1 MKLISKGDHSLN
13 ATVIDNTTKGPK
25 GVPFMSL
32 LVAVHGL
39 RALNKGMRLTR
50 FATPKR
56 CMEIVSQA
64 TGIKYKRTDRNKA
77 LRDGEALLDSI
88 RQSKE
93 AI

>member
-1 MKLISKGDHSLN
+1 MSAI
-13 ATVIDNTTKGPK
+13 VITNPTEGPK

-32 LVAVHGL
+32 LMAVQGL

-56 CMEIVSQA
+56 CMEIVSEA

-77 LRDGEALLDSI
+77 LHDGEALLDSI
-88 RQSKE
+88 RQSRE
-93 AI
+93 VV

>member
-1 MKLISKGDHSLN
+1 MSAI
-13 ATVIDNTTKGPK
+13 VITNTTEGPN

-32 LVAVHGL
+32 LVAVQGL
-39 RALNKGMRLTR
+39 RFLNKGMRLTR

-88 RQSKE
+88 RQSRE